1 MTVPVTP
8 EDHDYLAREAR
19 ARVEIDKQLAAAG
32 WDVQDKKDANLG
44 ASRGVAI
51 REFTHATGH
60 GRSDYAL
67 YVDRQLVGVL
77 EAKAHGTTLS
87 EVEPQTKKYVTG
99 VPDAMPAPVLP
110 LPFAYESTGAETRF
124 TNFCDPEP
132 RARRVFAFFR
142 PETLAEWLDQIIREP
157 EQATLRKRLQNLP
170 ELTKGSLW
178 DVQERAIKSL
188 EESLREDRPRA
199 LVQMATGSGKT
210 YTAANLSYRLV
221 RYAKAKRILFL
232 VDRGNLGKQTE
243 GEFQGFDIAETNR
256 KFTQEY
262 VVQRLKSNQ
271 IDSTSRVCIS
281 TIQRMYSILRGDAAM
296 DPELDEESAD
306 TVAPQRPVEV
316 SYNSTVPP
324 EMFDVV
330 IIDECHRSIYSLW
343 RQVVE
348 YFDAYLI
355 GLTATPTKQT
365 LGFFQNNL
373 RMEYPHDEAVLDGV
387 NVDYSVY
394 KIRTEITERGSVIDA
409 GEFAGYRSRL
419 DRTTRWEQVDE
430 STAYTN
436 KDLDRKVVAPDQ
448 IRTVIRT
455 FKERLFT
462 DIFPGRTTVPKTLIF
477 AKDDSHAED
486 IVEIVRQEFGKGNDF
501 AQKITYRTTDGDP
514 DVLLATFRNSPN
526 PRIVVTVDMIATGT
540 DVKPLECLLFMRD
553 TKSRAFFQQMIG
565 RGTRIMDDTEYQAVT
580 PDAQHKERFVVVDAI
595 GVTDGRFPDSV
606 QPLERKPTVPLDKIL
621 AMVGLG
627 GKIDPDIA
635 SSLASR
641 LIRLEHRMSPA
652 DSYRLTTLNNGT
664 PLHAIAAGIV
674 EALDPDRHVEAAER
688 SGTPAS
694 DEQVATAAQVLL
706 AKALLPLSDNPALR
720 NEILDVTKT
729 LEQTVHESAIDVVR
743 EAGYSTEARE
753 KAELLVTSFR
763 SYIEENKDEIRA
775 LQILYNRPYKDRL
788 TFAEIKDLAE
798 GIRRPPRSWT
808 AEALWHAYDLLDH
821 SKVKGSGGK
830 MLTDIVSLVRYT
842 LHQDDELVPFSDH
855 VDQRFD
861 SWLAMQEQTGVS
873 FTPDQLRWLTWMKE
887 NIASELGIAPE
898 SFEYTPFVE
907 HGGIG
912 KALQV
917 FGDRLTP
924 LMDELT
930 EALAA

>member
-1 MTVPVTP
+1 MSPD
-8 EDHDYLAREAR
+8 EHDYLAREAR
-19 ARVEIDKQLAAAG
+19 ARIEIDKQLAAAG
-32 WDVQDKKDANLG
+32 WAVQSKRDANLG
-44 ASRGVAI
+44 AARGVAI
-51 REFTHATGH
+51 REFTQATGH

-77 EAKAHGTTLS
+77 EAKAQGMTLS

-99 VPDAMPAPVLP
+99 VPDAMPAPVTP

-132 RARRVFAFFR
+132 RARRVFSFFR
-142 PETLAEWLDQIIREP
+142 AETLAEWLDQILREP
-157 EQATLRKRLQNLP
+157 ERATLRTRLQTLP
-170 ELTKGSLW
+170 PLTKGSLW

-188 EESLREDRPRA
+188 EQSLREDRPRA

-210 YTAANLSYRLV
+210 YTAASLAYRLV
-221 RYAKAKRILFL
+221 RYGGAKRILFL

-243 GEFQGFDIAETNR
+243 AEFQGFDIPETNR

-271 IDSTSRVCIS
+271 IDSTARVCIS
-281 TIQRMYSILRGDAAM
+281 TIQRMYSILRGDAMM
-296 DPELDEESAD
+296 DPELDEKSAD
-306 TVAPQRPVEV
+306 SVAPQRPVEV
-316 SYNSTVPP
+316 SYNAAVPP

-394 KIRTEITERGSVIDA
+394 KIRTEITEKGSTIDA

-419 DRTTRWEQVDE
+419 DRKMRWEQVDE

-455 FKERLFT
+455 FRDRLFT
-462 DIFPGRTTVPKTLIF
+462 EIFPGRSTVPKTLIF

-553 TKSRAFFQQMIG
+553 TKSRTFFQQMIG
-565 RGTRIMDDTEYQAVT
+565 RGTRVMNDTDFQAVT
-580 PDAQHKERFVVVDAI
+580 PDADHKDRFVVVDAI
-595 GVTDGRFPDSV
+595 GVTEGRFPESI
-606 QPLERKPTVPLDKIL
+606 QPLDRKPTVSLDKIMT
-621 AMVGLG
+621 MVALG

-635 SSLASR
+635 SSLAYR
-641 LIRLEHRMSPA
+641 LVRLEHRMSPA
-652 DSYRLTTLNNGT
+652 DSYRITTASKGV
-664 PLHAIAAGIV
+664 PLHEIAAGIV
-674 EALDPDRHVEAAER
+674 DALDPDRQVEAAGGAEAD
-688 SGTPAS
+688 PS
-694 DEQVATAAQVLL
+694 DQQLAAARQSLL
-706 AKALLPLSDNPALR
+706 SQALAPLSDNPTLR

-729 LEQTVHESAIDVVR
+729 LEQTVHESAIDVLR
-743 EAGYSTEARE
+743 IAEYSDEAKERAQE
-753 KAELLVTSFR
+753 IVTDFR
-763 SYIEENKDEIRA
+763 AYIEENKDEIRA
-775 LQILYNRPYKDRL
+775 LQILYSRPYKERL
-788 TFAEIKDLAE
+788 SFAEIKELAE
-798 GIRRPPRSWT
+798 TIGRPPRSWT
-808 AEALWHAYDLLDH
+808 PEALWRAYDLLDH

-842 LHQDDELVPFSDH
+842 LHQDDELVPFRDQ

-861 SWLAMQEQTGVS
+861 SWLSMQKQQGVT
-873 FTPDQLRWLTWMKE
+873 FTAGQLTWLGWMKE
-887 NIASELGIAPE
+887 SIATDLGIAAE
-898 SFEYTPFVE
+898 SFDYTPFVE

-912 KALQV
+912 KAVQV

-930 EALAA
+930 GALAA